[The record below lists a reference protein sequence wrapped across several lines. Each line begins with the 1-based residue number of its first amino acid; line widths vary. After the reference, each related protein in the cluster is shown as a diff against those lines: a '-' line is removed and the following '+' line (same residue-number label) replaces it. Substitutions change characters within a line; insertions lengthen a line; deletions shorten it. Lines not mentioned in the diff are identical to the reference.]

1 MSPEQNILIRASTA
15 HDAAALHELAAIDSA
30 RPLVGRVLVAEV
42 NGVIHAALPLDGG
55 GPIADPFRDSG
66 HLVELLR
73 THARALGE
81 RPPVS
86 RWWGAHGGLA
96 ARAAA

>member
-1 MSPEQNILIRASTA
+1 MSPDQTLLIRASTPQ
-15 HDAAALHELAAIDSA
+15 DAAALHELAALDSA

-42 NGVIHAALPLDGG
+42 NDVIQAALPLDGG
-55 GPIADPFRDSG
+55 TPIADPFKQSG
-66 HLVELLR
+66 HLVEMLR

-86 RWWGAHGGLA
+86 RWWGDHGLA